1 MFFFFFFFESE
12 VKRIIESELTG
23 SETILPEYR
32 SGDYV
37 FDLFLPE
44 GCRRL
49 DFPPQTAIE
58 LKTKLVSDSVAQVTR
73 MARASLKLGLAQ
85 HFVLVYEEE
94 DSKKTRKEIKHLDN
108 VRVLSLQEL
117 RNATRVTLDQE
128 LFPHDVRDTSIVPI
142 PQNQD
147 SLLQEAKGRFH
158 QGDVSLFLGSGV
170 GRSAGLPDWNGL
182 IERMVEEVNGK
193 NPDCEK
199 YDYAVLEEDTR
210 HSPIVMARYLKNA
223 LGDDSDDFVPLIKRV
238 LYKNPP
244 RQSKLVEAVRNMAV
258 NPNVRR
264 VITYN
269 YDDLLEQSI
278 GDQRTF
284 SIIDGQNR
292 PSPGTLPIYHV
303 HGFVPRDDDPSFEE
317 NVVLSEDE
325 YHLLYKE
332 AFHWSNT
339 EQLHALKN
347 TTSFFIGLSL
357 TDPNLRRLLDI
368 ANEIGTKDPPHF
380 AFLRKS
386 DYNQPEKAWHLFYTM
401 GVKVLWFDEFDEVPV
416 MLRGIV
422 K

>member
-1 MFFFFFFFESE
+1 MYFFFFFESE
-12 VKRIIESELTG
+12 VRQIIGAELTG
-23 SETILPEYR
+23 SETILSEYR

-49 DFPPQTAIE
+49 VFPPKTAIE

-73 MARASLKLGLAQ
+73 MARVSLKSGFAQ
-85 HFVLVYEEE
+85 HFVLIYDEE
-94 DSKKTRKEIKHLDN
+94 DSNKTRKEIKQLDN
-108 VRVLSLQEL
+108 VRILSLQEL
-117 RNATRVTLDQE
+117 RNATGVTLNQE
-128 LFPHDVRDTSIVPI
+128 MLPHDNRDTPIVPI
-142 PQNQD
+142 RQNQD
-147 SLLQEAKGRFH
+147 SLLQEAKGRFQ

-182 IERMVEEVNGK
+182 IERMVEEVNRK
-193 NPDCEK
+193 NPDSEK
-199 YDYAVLEEDTR
+199 YYYAVLEADTQ

-223 LGDDSDDFVPLIKRV
+223 LGDNSKDFVPLIKRM
-238 LYKNPP
+238 LYKNSPG
-244 RQSKLVEAVRNMAV
+244 RSKLVEAVMKMAV
-258 NPNVRR
+258 DPNVRR
-264 VITYN
+264 IITYN
-269 YDDLLEQSI
+269 YDDLLEQAI
-278 GDQRTF
+278 GDQRPF
-284 SIIDGQNR
+284 SIIDGKNR
-292 PSPGTLPIYHV
+292 PSPGALPIYHV
-303 HGFVPRDDDPSFEE
+303 HGFVPRDDDPSFEK

-339 EQLHALKN
+339 EQIHALKN
-347 TTSFFIGLSL
+347 STCFFIGLSL

-386 DYNQPEKAWHLFYTM
+386 DYNQPEKAWQLFYTM

-416 MLRGIV
+416 MLRGII

>member
-94 DSKKTRKEIKHLDN
+94 DSKKTRKEIKQFDN
-108 VRVLSLQEL
+108 VRILSLQEL
-117 RNATRVTLDQE
+117 RNATGVTLNKE
-128 LFPHDVRDTSIVPI
+128 LLPHNDRDTSIVPI

-182 IERMVEEVNGK
+182 IERMVEEVNSNQHK
-193 NPDCEK
+193 
-199 YDYAVLEEDTR
+199 
-210 HSPIVMARYLKNA
+210 
-223 LGDDSDDFVPLIKRV
+223 KRRM
-238 LYKNPP
+238 LNG
-244 RQSKLVEAVRNMAV
+244 A
-258 NPNVRR
+258 
-264 VITYN
+264 
-269 YDDLLEQSI
+269 
-278 GDQRTF
+278 
-284 SIIDGQNR
+284 
-292 PSPGTLPIYHV
+292 
-303 HGFVPRDDDPSFEE
+303 
-317 NVVLSEDE
+317 
-325 YHLLYKE
+325 
-332 AFHWSNT
+332 
-339 EQLHALKN
+339 
-347 TTSFFIGLSL
+347 
-357 TDPNLRRLLDI
+357 
-368 ANEIGTKDPPHF
+368 EI
-380 AFLRKS
+380 
-386 DYNQPEKAWHLFYTM
+386 Q
-401 GVKVLWFDEFDEVPV
+401 
-416 MLRGIV
+416 
-422 K
+422 